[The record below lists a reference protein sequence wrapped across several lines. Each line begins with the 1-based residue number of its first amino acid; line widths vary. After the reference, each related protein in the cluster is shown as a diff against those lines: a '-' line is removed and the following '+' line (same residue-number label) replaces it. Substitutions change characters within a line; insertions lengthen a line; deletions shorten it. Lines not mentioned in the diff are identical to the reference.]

1 MSVLVECVPNFSEG
15 SDAKTLSTIRAAIES
30 VSGVQVLD
38 VDPGVAANRTVFT
51 FVGTPSAPVI
61 SCLST

>member
-51 FVGTPSAPVI
+51 FHS
-61 SCLST
+61 L